1 MITKVLLVYLAMAAA
16 ISAVAI
22 QEDRFQKK
30 DIQQSRSGNERS
42 KKFLLVLA
50 APLAAAIVSVFVSSL
65 AVLASNKSPFLA
77 YKTMWEFG
85 TEGGSLMEVLN
96 TATPYYI
103 AAIAIA
109 VTFRAGLF
117 NIGVEGQL
125 RLAALFSAYIG
136 AMFTLPPVLHVLA
149 VFIIAMTIGG
159 LWASI
164 AAYLKVKRGVNEV
177 ISTIMLNS
185 LAVGVTSFLF
195 SKYFAVITE
204 GSNNLSTKELPKS
217 AWFPDLLPLFTNMGD
232 MVKSLLSVFRES
244 FFNVSNKLFGTG
256 FQVTPDLSVP
266 EPSTGSINGMLLV
279 AIALGFI
286 FWFVVN
292 RTRFGFELRASG
304 ANPIAARVSGV
315 NSKRMTFIALVI
327 SGAIAGLSGLPAV
340 LGETHAYNM
349 GFRSGIGFSAIA
361 VALLG
366 RNSAG
371 GMAFSA
377 LLFGFLEV
385 SSRAL
390 ELIDI
395 APETYVIMQGS
406 ILLSSVIAYEVV
418 RRLKLTLQ
426 SKELAK
432 VVTA

>member
-1 MITKVLLVYLAMAAA
+1 
-16 ISAVAI
+16 
-22 QEDRFQKK
+22 
-30 DIQQSRSGNERS
+30 
-42 KKFLLVLA
+42 
-50 APLAAAIVSVFVSSL
+50 
-65 AVLASNKSPFLA
+65 
-77 YKTMWEFG
+77 
-85 TEGGSLMEVLN
+85 
-96 TATPYYI
+96 
-103 AAIAIA
+103 
-109 VTFRAGLF
+109 
-117 NIGVEGQL
+117 
-125 RLAALFSAYIG
+125 
-136 AMFTLPPVLHVLA
+136 MFTLPPVLHVLA
-149 VFIIAMTIGG
+149 VFIVAMTIGG
-159 LWASI
+159 IWASI

-185 LAVGVTSFLF
+185 LAVGLTSFLF

-217 AWFPDLLPLFTNMGD
+217 AWFPDLVPLLTKMG
-232 MVKSLLSVFRES
+232 
-244 FFNVSNKLFGTG
+244 
-256 FQVTPDLSVP
+256 VP
-266 EPSTGSINGMLLV
+266 EQPGGSVNGMLV
-279 AIALGFI
+279 IAIALGFI

-315 NSKRMTFIALVI
+315 NSKKMIVVALVI

-371 GMAFSA
+371 GMAISA

-385 SSRAL
+385 SSRSL

-418 RRLKLTLQ
+418 RRFKLTLQ

-432 VVTA
+432 AVSA

>member
-1 MITKVLLVYLAMAAA
+1 MRIDFKKSSLSKVALA
-16 ISAVAI
+16 
-22 QEDRFQKK
+22 
-30 DIQQSRSGNERS
+30 
-42 KKFLLVLA
+42 LA
-50 APLAAAIVSVFVSSL
+50 APLSAAVFSIIISSF
-65 AVLASNKSPFLA
+65 AVIASKKSPVEA
-77 YKTMWEFG
+77 YKTMWDYG
-85 TEGGSLMEVLN
+85 TQAGSLMESLN
-96 TATPYYI
+96 IATPYYI

-125 RLAALFSAYIG
+125 RLGALFACYIG
-136 AMFTLPPVLHVLA
+136 AMFVLPPVIHVL
-149 VFIIAMTIGG
+149 VIFLVAMTIGG
-159 LWASI
+159 LWAAI
-164 AAYLKVKRGVNEV
+164 AAYLKVRRGVNEV

-185 LAVGVTSFLF
+185 LAGGLSAYLL
-195 SKYFAVITE
+195 SKHFALDAE
-204 GSNNLSTKELPKS
+204 GSNNMATKSIPESGQIPNLMP
-217 AWFPDLLPLFTNMGD
+217 LLR
-232 MVKSLLSVFRES
+232 K
-244 FFNVSNKLFGTG
+244 FGVQDQPG
-256 FQVTPDLSVP
+256 GGVY
-266 EPSTGSINGMLLV
+266 GMLVIAIVLGLV
-279 AIALGFI
+279 

-304 ANPIAARVSGV
+304 INPVAARISGV
-315 NSKRMTFIALVI
+315 NSKKMTFIALVL
-327 SGAIAGLSGLPAV
+327 SGAIAGLSALPEI
-340 LGETHAYNM
+340 LGKTHAYNL
-349 GFRSGIGFSAIA
+349 GFRTGIGFTAIA

-371 GMAFSA
+371 GMAISA

-418 RRLKLTLQ
+418 SRFKLNLQ

-432 VVTA
+432 VAHV

>member
-1 MITKVLLVYLAMAAA
+1 MSTLTLKKISPQKIALA
-16 ISAVAI
+16 
-22 QEDRFQKK
+22 
-30 DIQQSRSGNERS
+30 
-42 KKFLLVLA
+42 LA
-50 APLAAAIVSVFVSSL
+50 APLAAAVVSIIVSSL
-65 AVLASNKSPFLA
+65 AVLATHKSPIDA
-77 YKTMWEFG
+77 YKTMWDFG
-85 TEGGSLMEVLN
+85 TQTGSLMEMLN

-125 RLAALFSAYIG
+125 RLGALFSAFI
-136 AMFTLPPVLHVLA
+136 AAKFTLPPVLHVLA
-149 VFIIAMTIGG
+149 VFIVAMAVGG
-159 LWASI
+159 FWASI

-195 SKYFAVITE
+195 AKYFAEIVE

-217 AWFPDLLPLFTNMGD
+217 AWFPDLVPVLT
-232 MVKSLLSVFRES
+232 
-244 FFNVSNKLFGTG
+244 KLGVPKQPGGT
-256 FQVTPDLSVP
+256 VY
-266 EPSTGSINGMLLV
+266 GMLIV
-279 AIALGFI
+279 AIALGVI

-304 ANPIAARVSGV
+304 SNPIAARVSGV
-315 NSKRMTFIALVI
+315 NSKKMTVVALVI

-340 LGETHAYNM
+340 LGETHSYNM

-385 SSRAL
+385 SSRSL

-406 ILLSSVIAYEVV
+406 ILLSSVIAFEVV
-418 RRLKLTLQ
+418 RRFKLTLQ

-432 VVTA
+432 AVSA

>member
-149 VFIIAMTIGG
+149 VFIIAMTVGG

-195 SKYFAVITE
+195 SKYFAVINE
-204 GSNNLSTKELPKS
+204 GSNNLSTKELPES
-217 AWFPDLLPLFTNMGD
+217 AWFPDLVPLLT
-232 MVKSLLSVFRES
+232 
-244 FFNVSNKLFGTG
+244 KLG
-256 FQVTPDLSVP
+256 VP
-266 EPSTGSINGMLLV
+266 EQPGGSINGMILV
-279 AIALGFI
+279 AIALGII

-315 NSKRMTFIALVI
+315 NSKRMTFFALVI

-432 VVTA
+432 VVAA

>member
-1 MITKVLLVYLAMAAA
+1 MKQLSPQKIALA
-16 ISAVAI
+16 V
-22 QEDRFQKK
+22 
-30 DIQQSRSGNERS
+30 
-42 KKFLLVLA
+42 A
-50 APLAAAIVSVFVSSL
+50 APLAAAVVSIVVSSL
-65 AVLASNKSPFLA
+65 AVMASNKSPMLA

-85 TEGGSLMEVLN
+85 TEGGSLMEMLN
-96 TATPYYI
+96 QATPYYI

-125 RLAALFSAYIG
+125 RLGALFSAYIG

-149 VFIIAMTIGG
+149 VFIVAMTIGG
-159 LWASI
+159 IWASI

-185 LAVGVTSFLF
+185 LAIGLTSFLF

-204 GSNNLSTKELPKS
+204 GSNNLSTKELPQS
-217 AWFPDLLPLFTNMGD
+217 AWFPDLVPLLTKMG
-232 MVKSLLSVFRES
+232 
-244 FFNVSNKLFGTG
+244 
-256 FQVTPDLSVP
+256 VP
-266 EPSTGSINGMLLV
+266 EQPGGSVNGMLVV
-279 AIALGFI
+279 ALARGFI

-315 NSKRMTFIALVI
+315 NSKKMIVVALVI

-371 GMAFSA
+371 GMAISA

-385 SSRAL
+385 SSRSL

-418 RRLKLTLQ
+418 RRFKLTLQ

>member
-1 MITKVLLVYLAMAAA
+1 MAAA

-22 QEDRFQKK
+22 QEDRFQKR

-217 AWFPDLLPLFTNMGD
+217 AWFPDLLPLFTNIGD

-432 VVTA
+432 VVAA

>member
-1 MITKVLLVYLAMAAA
+1 MSNSLTRKLTPSKIGLA
-16 ISAVAI
+16 I
-22 QEDRFQKK
+22 
-30 DIQQSRSGNERS
+30 
-42 KKFLLVLA
+42 A
-50 APLAAAIVSVFVSSL
+50 APLAAAIFSILISSL
-65 AVLASNKSPFLA
+65 AVIASKKSPVEAF
-77 YKTMWEFG
+77 KTMWEFG
-85 TEGGSLMEVLN
+85 TTAGSLMEVIN

-125 RLAALFSAYIG
+125 RLGALFSCYIG
-136 AMFTLPPVLHVLA
+136 AMFVLPPVLHVA
-149 VFIIAMTIGG
+149 VVFIIAMTFGG
-159 LWASI
+159 LWAAI

-177 ISTIMLNS
+177 ISTIMLNA
-185 LAVGVTSFLF
+185 LAGGLSAYLL
-195 SKYFAVITE
+195 SKHFALVEE
-204 GSNNLSTKELPKS
+204 GSNNLQTKELPAS
-217 AWFPDLLPLFTNMGD
+217 AQVPDLMPLLRKLGVEDQPGGGVYGM
-232 MVKSLLSVFRES
+232 
-244 FFNVSNKLFGTG
+244 FF
-256 FQVTPDLSVP
+256 
-266 EPSTGSINGMLLV
+266 V
-279 AIALGFI
+279 AVALGLI

-304 ANPIAARVSGV
+304 LNPIAARVSGV
-315 NSKRMTFIALVI
+315 NSKKMTFIALVI
-327 SGAIAGLSGLPAV
+327 SGAIAGLSGLPEV
-340 LGETHAYNM
+340 LGQTHSYNL
-349 GFRSGIGFSAIA
+349 GFRAGIGFSAIA

-371 GMAFSA
+371 GMAISA

-406 ILLSSVIAYEVV
+406 ILLSSVVAYEVV
-418 RRLKLTLQ
+418 RRFRLTLQ

-432 VVTA
+432 VVQA

>member
-1 MITKVLLVYLAMAAA
+1 
-16 ISAVAI
+16 
-22 QEDRFQKK
+22 
-30 DIQQSRSGNERS
+30 
-42 KKFLLVLA
+42 
-50 APLAAAIVSVFVSSL
+50 
-65 AVLASNKSPFLA
+65 
-77 YKTMWEFG
+77 
-85 TEGGSLMEVLN
+85 
-96 TATPYYI
+96 
-103 AAIAIA
+103 
-109 VTFRAGLF
+109 
-117 NIGVEGQL
+117 
-125 RLAALFSAYIG
+125 
-136 AMFTLPPVLHVLA
+136 
-149 VFIIAMTIGG
+149 
-159 LWASI
+159 
-164 AAYLKVKRGVNEV
+164 
-177 ISTIMLNS
+177 
-185 LAVGVTSFLF
+185 
-195 SKYFAVITE
+195 
-204 GSNNLSTKELPKS
+204 
-217 AWFPDLLPLFTNMGD
+217 

-315 NSKRMTFIALVI
+315 NSKKMTFIALVI

-340 LGETHAYNM
+340 LGETHSYNM

-432 VVTA
+432 VVAA

>member
-1 MITKVLLVYLAMAAA
+1 MKQLTPQKFALA
-16 ISAVAI
+16 
-22 QEDRFQKK
+22 
-30 DIQQSRSGNERS
+30 
-42 KKFLLVLA
+42 LA
-50 APLAAAIVSVFVSSL
+50 APLAAAIVSIVVSSL
-65 AVLASNKSPFLA
+65 AVLASKKSPFLA
-77 YKTMWEFG
+77 YKTMWQFG
-85 TEGGSLMEVLN
+85 TESGSLMEVLN

-217 AWFPDLLPLFTNMGD
+217 AWFPDLLPLFTNIGD
-232 MVKSLLSVFRES
+232 MVKSLLSIIRES
-244 FFNVSNKLFGTG
+244 FYNVSNRLFGTG

-279 AIALGFI
+279 AIALGII

-340 LGETHAYNM
+340 LGETHSYNM

-432 VVTA
+432 VVAA

>member
-1 MITKVLLVYLAMAAA
+1 MKRPSLQKIALA
-16 ISAVAI
+16 
-22 QEDRFQKK
+22 
-30 DIQQSRSGNERS
+30 
-42 KKFLLVLA
+42 LA
-50 APLAAAIVSVFVSSL
+50 APVAAAIVSLLVSSI
-65 AVLASNKSPFLA
+65 AVLASHKSPLLA

-85 TEGGSLMEVLN
+85 TQGGSLMEAIN
-96 TATPYYI
+96 SATPYYI

-109 VTFRAGLF
+109 VTFQAGLF

-125 RLAALFSAYIG
+125 RLGALFAAYIG

-149 VFIIAMTIGG
+149 VFIVAMTVGG
-159 LWASI
+159 IWAAI

-185 LAVGVTSFLF
+185 LAVGMTSFLF
-195 SKYFAVITE
+195 AKYFAVITE
-204 GSNNLSTKELPKS
+204 GSNNMTTKELPTT
-217 AWFPDLLPLFTNMGD
+217 AWFPDLVPLLTKLGLPEIQGA
-232 MVKSLLSVFRES
+232 SV
-244 FFNVSNKLFGTG
+244 
-256 FQVTPDLSVP
+256 
-266 EPSTGSINGMLLV
+266 NGMLV
-279 AIALGFI
+279 IAIALGFI

-315 NSKRMTFIALVI
+315 NSKKMTVVALVI

-418 RRLKLTLQ
+418 RRFKLTLQ

-432 VVTA
+432 AVSA